1 MQLHLAAQFDQV
13 DVADV
18 LLKAGS
24 EIDHGKEKAV
34 QTPLHMASFK
44 GYVKVMRKLV
54 ARGADINAFAN
65 DAGPVLNAAIASGNR
80 EAVELLID
88 QGAKLTIEKREKN
101 EENES
106 AEIPPPLAAAAS
118 NSDTTIFDFL
128 VSKCATRL
136 PSSDYDQALIYAA
149 KAGQEE
155 VFDKL
160 LAYDHSQENYQ
171 AAIDAAAK
179 EGQWGIVKTI
189 LERRTGLNCHATF
202 IKAAVVL
209 EDQSQILRAVWQHT
223 NEALPIETINQAL
236 YEATDCE
243 NANIVKILLDEF
255 NADPNAKAPETWI
268 GYRDEGDGK

>member
-1 MQLHLAAQFDQV
+1 
-13 DVADV
+13 
-18 LLKAGS
+18 
-24 EIDHGKEKAV
+24 
-34 QTPLHMASFK
+34 MASFK

-65 DAGPVLNAAIASGNR
+65 DAGPVLNAAIGSGDR

-88 QGAKLTIEKREKN
+88 QGADLTIEKKEDVD
-101 EENES
+101 
-106 AEIPPPLAAAAS
+106 IPPPLAAAAL

-136 PSSDYDQALIYAA
+136 PSRDYDQALLHAA
-149 KAGQEE
+149 RAGQAE

-160 LAYDHSQENYQ
+160 LAYDHSQETYQ
-171 AAIDAAAK
+171 AAMEAAAR
-179 EGQWGIVKTI
+179 EGEWGIVKTI
-189 LERRTGLNCHATF
+189 LEKRAGLNCHETF

-223 NEALPIETINQAL
+223 NKALPIETINQAL
-236 YEATDCE
+236 YEAVDCE

-255 NADPNAKAPETWI
+255 GADPSAEAPETWI
-268 GYRDEGDGK
+268 GYSDEGEGK